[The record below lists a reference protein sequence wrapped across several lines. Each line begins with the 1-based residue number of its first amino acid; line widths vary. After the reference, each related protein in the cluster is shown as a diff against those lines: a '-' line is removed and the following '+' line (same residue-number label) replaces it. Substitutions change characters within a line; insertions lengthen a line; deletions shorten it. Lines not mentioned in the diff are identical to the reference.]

1 MTIVSS
7 SLSFIEFAKNAKKY
21 KVRTMK
27 LCAIALIFAL
37 IACAASENV
46 APSDEKVISL
56 IDQLDNE
63 ESLPLFGGLSLEK
76 VEESDEVSSRSSE
89 SLTDRL
95 IRYVRSHKLNFEI
108 SEARSSVGG
117 KTKPQVIVKKIKST
131 LNKFDNLKFD

>member
-1 MTIVSS
+1 
-7 SLSFIEFAKNAKKY
+7 
-21 KVRTMK
+21 MK

-56 IDQLDNE
+56 IDQLDSE

-76 VEESDEVSSRSSE
+76 VEESSDEVSSRSSE
-89 SLTDRL
+89 SLTERL

-117 KTKPQVIVKKIKST
+117 KTKPVIVKKIKST
-131 LNKFDNLKFD
+131 LNKFDNLKIMSRF